1 MPADTSRPF
10 VILTTAVAGLGH
22 LRVTRALRDALPAKV
37 SSIEIPAKD
46 TWLTMFHNVMS
57 NNSLLRKIFEYT
69 QDTPQLEDA
78 FTWITRQG
86 LHLTS
91 SRVRRLIV
99 DTVRESKKNPTSVVI
114 ACSHFMLAES
124 VGVEKQAIEA
134 ELGIPVR
141 LVVQITDD
149 TTQHIWYV
157 TGADLLVA
165 PSVHVASSLHAYGV
179 AHHMADTPISV
190 LPYPINP
197 LFSKPLN
204 PGPHERLAEYEGK
217 APLKLVIPVSGAAAG
232 LSYLTDLA
240 IHISNSHDAIH
251 TTIVGQ
257 ATPRLKSTRRQL
269 LRAKNIKCICA
280 KSEDDVITAY
290 ENYYKENVVGAEV
303 TKPSEQAFKVLARHD
318 QVGGSILFLTHPV
331 GRQEYEN
338 LEFLF
343 RNRFIPTPSERRE
356 LFALARYHQTPS
368 TAIRRQ
374 ARYWRGLQ
382 LPPIPKEAAS
392 FIHWCLETKLL
403 ADMGLV
409 TRKAPSLQP
418 DGAKEFWDIALN

>member
-1 MPADTSRPF
+1 MHRPL

-22 LRVTRALRDALPAKV
+22 LRVTRALRDALPANV
-37 SSIEIPAKD
+37 PRIEIPAKD

-57 NNSLLRKIFEYT
+57 NNDFLRKAFEYT
-69 QDTPQLEDA
+69 QDTPQLEDG

-99 DTVRESKKNPTSVVI
+99 DTVRASKAKPSSLVI

-165 PSVHVASSLHAYGV
+165 PSVHVATSLHAYGV
-179 AHHMADTPISV
+179 AHHLVDTPISV

-204 PGPHERLAEYEGK
+204 PGPHERLAEYEGR

-232 LSYLTDLA
+232 LGYLTDLA
-240 IHISNSHDAIH
+240 IRLGSGSDAIH
-251 TTIVGQ
+251 TTVVGQ
-257 ATPRLKSTRRQL
+257 ATSRLKGTRQRL
-269 LRAKNIKCICA
+269 LHTKNVKCICRV
-280 KSEDDVITAY
+280 SEDDVITAY
-290 ENYYKENVVGAEV
+290 EEYYRENVVGAEV
-303 TKPSEQAFKVLARHD
+303 TKPSEQAFKALARID
-318 QVGGSILFLTHPV
+318 QVGGSVLLLTHPV

-338 LEFLF
+338 LEYLF

-356 LFALARYHQTPS
+356 LFAFSRYHQAPS
-368 TAIRRQ
+368 IAIRRQ

-382 LPPIPKEAAS
+382 LPPTPGEAAP
-392 FIHWCLETKLL
+392 FIHWCLETKLF
-403 ADMGLV
+403 ADMGLL